1 MRKSLMTLTV
11 AATVSIGSLFGGYSL
26 KTEAAS
32 GSLKEQQRQIENK
45 QSDVAKGINEKN
57 EEISRLQNQQDDAE
71 KQIEKLGLAIAD
83 TSDKITEKTNK
94 IAETK
99 AQIVK
104 LNGEIAILQ
113 DRIKKRNE
121 LLKDRAR
128 NYQENGGVVNYLDV
142 LMGSQNFSDFVDR
155 ANAVAS
161 LIEADRG
168 IVEQHE
174 RDKAEVEKKTDQVKS
189 DLASLQK
196 MVSGLQTLKQ
206 KLNGQVDEQN
216 RLVASLEK
224 QQHEAENEKLGMEEE
239 SSILAAQKVAVQ
251 QAIQLEQQKAA
262 QRAAAEAAA
271 KKAAEEAARKAA
283 EAAAAARSH
292 HSSSNSASSSE
303 SSDPAPAAP
312 VASAPVASAPIS
324 SGAFT
329 KPTIG
334 VLTSGFGGRWGRMH
348 FGIDFGNSAPN
359 VPVFAAADGVVIKSY
374 LSSSYGNCILISH
387 YIDGQQ
393 YTTLYAHLQ
402 ARLVNGGSVSKGQQ
416 IGIMGNTGD
425 STGKH
430 LHFELHR
437 GEWNAAKS
445 NAINPVGIVPI

>member
-1 MRKSLMTLTV
+1 MKKSLMTLAV
-11 AATVSIGSLFGGYSL
+11 AATVGIGSLFGGYSL

-32 GSLKEQQRQIENK
+32 ATSLNEQQRQIENK

-57 EEISRLQNQQDDAE
+57 QEISRLQNQQDDAE
-71 KQIEKLGLAIAD
+71 KQIEKIGLAIAD

-99 AQIVK
+99 AQIEK
-104 LNGEIAILQ
+104 LKGEIAVLKK
-113 DRIKKRNE
+113 RIQQRNE

-142 LMGSQNFSDFVDR
+142 LMGSQDFSDFVDR

-174 RDKAEVEKKTDQVKS
+174 RDKADVEKKTAQVES

-239 SSILAAQKVAVQ
+239 SSILAAQKVAIQ
-251 QAIQLEQQKAA
+251 QAIQLEQQRAA
-262 QRAAAEAAA
+262 QRAAELE
-271 KKAAEEAARKAA
+271 KQRQEAARKAA
-283 EAAAAARSH
+283 EAAADAAASRSH
-292 HSSSNSASSSE
+292 HSSSNSSSE

-312 VASAPVASAPIS
+312 VASAPVS

-348 FGIDFGNSAPN
+348 FGIDFGNRAPN

-374 LSSSYGNCILISH
+374 VSSSYGNCILISH

-402 ARLVNGGSVSKGQQ
+402 ARLVQGGSVSKGQQ

-445 NAINPVGIVPI
+445 NAINPIGIVPVS